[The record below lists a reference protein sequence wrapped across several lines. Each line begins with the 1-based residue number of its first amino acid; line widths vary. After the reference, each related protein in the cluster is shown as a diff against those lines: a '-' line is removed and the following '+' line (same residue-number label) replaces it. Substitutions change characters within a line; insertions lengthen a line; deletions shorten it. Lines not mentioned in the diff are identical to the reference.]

1 MPSICSHLLFSIN
14 LEEGGDEM
22 GLLASSEGAVKKF
35 GKAALSVTHEWGMAW
50 ASYFLLRVFA
60 NIHSMFE

>member
-35 GKAALSVTHEWGMAW
+35 GKAALSVTHEWGLAW
-50 ASYFLLRVFA
+50 ASYFLL
-60 NIHSMFE
+60 